1 MLRKIKGNRLFREDW
16 KCRWR
21 LTGCQYKPAPEYRHS
36 NHSMQSATK
45 LLYVFLLLLLSLSGA
60 EWTVTPN
67 TDCSPGQGGEAIGQD
82 SDTTSIS
89 LSKCL
94 TACEEDDTCV
104 AVVRQAN
111 DEAGFCHM
119 RFSKATASSIFQLF
133 LNVRSKI
140 NLVLCVAD
148 KGLDVHTLN
157 RGQDGKPSL
166 ITITDSGS
174 VEFNWFSAIINSFAQ
189 FFAQS
194 GK

>member
-1 MLRKIKGNRLFREDW
+1 MLRKIKCNRLFREDW

-21 LTGCQYKPAPEYRHS
+21 LTGCQYKSAPEYRHS

-45 LLYVFLLLLLSLSGA
+45 LLYVFLLILLSLSGA

-111 DEAGFCHM
+111 DEAGFCQM
-119 RFSKATASSIFQLF
+119 RFSKATASSIFQLLPKCQVQDQLSSMCSRQGF
-133 LNVRSKI
+133 GRAHAEQRSRWK
-140 NLVLCVAD
+140 
-148 KGLDVHTLN
+148 
-157 RGQDGKPSL
+157 
-166 ITITDSGS
+166 
-174 VEFNWFSAIINSFAQ
+174 AIINHYHRFRLC
-189 FFAQS
+189 
-194 GK
+194 